1 MLKIERLHA
10 SMLIVL
16 LALAPTALVAQE
28 ADTVYVNGIVHTVDE
43 AFSKASA
50 FAVKDGEFIY
60 VGDDAGARSH
70 VGPLTFVVDLA
81 GKTVIPGLHD
91 AHLHIRFG
99 ERELYPR
106 IPDIRQ
112 TLGEWASVER
122 MQEVVRQSL
131 ATGAG
136 MRPGPEPRWLV
147 LRGWM
152 SDVWEPPAWQKE
164 LIDAVAPDNPVY
176 IIRYTHGSAANSKAL
191 ELAGITANTPDPEGG
206 HIKKDENGEPTG
218 EFVERAPPA
227 LLNLIPPLPPLTNYE
242 LSRNLVEGTQ
252 LAVASGLTT
261 LHGASSGTSYDDVMR
276 ELNLYEVG
284 LLRVRINQM
293 VNVDAAKRMGGPLNY
308 DNRLFVQSV
317 KTLLDGAL
325 GSRGAHF
332 LEEYADYPDFYG
344 EPRSSEDQTTATA
357 IDLLKIGFNMR
368 IHTIGDGANRIAL
381 NAFEAALQQSGKDGR
396 DVRFAL
402 EHAQVL
408 TPEDIPR
415 LAELGVIASM
425 QPLHATEDMHFAE
438 ARLGAERLKGAYIWK
453 TLLENDVVVAT
464 GTDYS
469 VSPYNP
475 FYTLHAAVTRQDRD
489 NNPPGGW
496 IPEGALSR
504 EEALYAAT
512 MAGAYTMHAEDILGS
527 IEIGKLVEIRKL
539 PVPVTFTLKIEGLII
554 TVTDRCIVAIAA
566 GRAKPSVTVKVEGV
580 TILKEELPTI
590 DLPLE
595 MKLQAEDAQTA

>member
-1 MLKIERLHA
+1 MPIFKKVGAGLL
-10 SMLIVL
+10 SVL
-16 LALAPTALVAQE
+16 LAASPASVLAQE
-28 ADTVYVNGIVHTVDE
+28 ADTVYVNGTVYTVNE
-43 AFSKASA
+43 VFGKSSA
-50 FAVKDGEFIY
+50 FAVKDGSFIY
-60 VGDDAGARSH
+60 VGDDAGAREH
-70 VGPLTFVVDLA
+70 IGPLTFVVDLD

-91 AHLHIRFG
+91 AHIHIRFG

-106 IPDIRQ
+106 IPDIRA
-112 TLGEWASVER
+112 TIGEWASVER
-122 MQEVVRQSL
+122 MQEVVTRSL
-131 ATGAG
+131 ASGAG

-152 SDVWEPPAWQKE
+152 SDVWEPPVWRKE

-191 ELAGITANTPDPEGG
+191 ELAGITRDTPDPDGG
-206 HIKKDENGEPTG
+206 HIKKDDNGEPTG
-218 EFVERAPPA
+218 EFVERAPPQ
-227 LLNLIPPLPPLTNYE
+227 LLELIPPLPPMTDYE

-252 LAVASGLTT
+252 LAVAAGLTT
-261 LHGASSGTSYDDVMR
+261 LHGASSSTSYDDVMR
-276 ELNLYEVG
+276 ELKLYEVG

-293 VNVDAAKRMGGPLNY
+293 VHADTARQMGGPLNY
-308 DNRLFVQSV
+308 ENKLFVQSV

-332 LEEYADYPDFYG
+332 LEEYADYPEFHG

-357 IDLLKIGFNMR
+357 IELLKIGFNMR
-368 IHTIGDGANRIAL
+368 IHTIGDAANRIAL
-381 NAFEAALQQSGKDGR
+381 NAFEAALQQTGKNGH

-402 EHAQVL
+402 EHAQVI
-408 TPEDIPR
+408 TSEDLPR

-438 ARLGAERLKGAYIWK
+438 ARLGSERMKGAYIWR

-475 FYTLHAAVTRQDRD
+475 FYTLHAAVTRQDRE

-496 IPEGALSR
+496 FPEEALTR

-512 MAGAYTMHAEDILGS
+512 MAGAYAMHAEDVLGS
-527 IEIGKLVEIRKL
+527 IEVGKLADFVVIPMDYMSIPAEDIW
-539 PVPVTFTLKIEGLII
+539 KIEPEM
-554 TVTDRCIVAIAA
+554 TVIGGQVVYTKPIKTD
-566 GRAKPSVTVKVEGV
+566 
-580 TILKEELPTI
+580 
-590 DLPLE
+590 
-595 MKLQAEDAQTA
+595 